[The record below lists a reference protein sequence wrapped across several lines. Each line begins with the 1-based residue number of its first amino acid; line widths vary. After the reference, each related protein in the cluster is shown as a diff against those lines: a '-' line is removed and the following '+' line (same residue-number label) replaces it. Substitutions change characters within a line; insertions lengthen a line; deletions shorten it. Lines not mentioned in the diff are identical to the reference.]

1 MQLYSSRCPYLVCCC
16 AEEEAAAAAAAT
28 GPAPKKRRESRLL
41 KAAKRELEL
50 ERAAQAQAA
59 SGSGRGSD
67 GQPQSAATVDKMHKQ
82 SGVANG
88 VAEQHEQ
95 ARGNAGKKK
104 APQKSKGQSLPAVL
118 APERTA
124 AGKTGT
130 LKKVKKQKAKA

>member
-1 MQLYSSRCPYLVCCC
+1 MQLSWPWCRDLVCCG
-16 AEEEAAAAAAAT
+16 AEEDEAAAAAA

-50 ERAAQAQAA
+50 EQAAQAQAA

-67 GQPQSAATVDKMHKQ
+67 GQPQPAVDKQHKQ

-88 VAEQHEQ
+88 TAEQHKQ
-95 ARGNAGKKK
+95 ALIGDAGKKK
-104 APQKSKGQSLPAVL
+104 GPQKSKGQSALPAVL
-118 APERTA
+118 APERLA

-130 LKKVKKQKAKA
+130 VKKVRKQKAKA